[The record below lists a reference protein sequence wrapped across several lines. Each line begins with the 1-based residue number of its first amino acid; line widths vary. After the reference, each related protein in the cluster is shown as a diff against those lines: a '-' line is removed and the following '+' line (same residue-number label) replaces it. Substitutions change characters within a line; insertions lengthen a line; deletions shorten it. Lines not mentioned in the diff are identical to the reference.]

1 MNFEAWGI
9 KPIPLVIDSW
19 VTFAAVLVVLIIFIW
34 VVARLVTRMSEDSDP
49 AETDRQML
57 TAINDLR
64 RKGDLSQ
71 EEFRSIKGQLI
82 DRLVEDPKSSVTGS
96 SDKEDHADSTDQSV
110 ALSVSTAAESR
121 DTIIDSV
128 TRSDLSSTGESADSD
143 IPSEDNEQD
152 S

>member
-1 MNFEAWGI
+1 MDLEAWGI
-9 KPIPLVIDSW
+9 KPIPLVIESW

-34 VVARLVTRMSEDSDP
+34 VIARLVTRMSEDSDP

-82 DRLVEDPKSSVTGS
+82 DRLHEDPKSSASGS
-96 SDKEDHADSTDQSV
+96 SDKEDHADSTGPSV
-110 ALSVSTAAESR
+110 ALSVSTATEIQ

-128 TRSDLSSTGESADSD
+128 TRSDLSSTTKSADSD
-143 IPSEDNEQD
+143 TPSEDNEQD